1 MADQATRAVR
11 AESSGLLWASG
22 LAIFAAVLLVMTGF
36 LQFLQGLSAV
46 FRDPVYVATV
56 SYIYKFD
63 LAAWGWIHIIIGI
76 VVIAVGVMIM
86 TGRTVGYVAGIVIAG
101 LSTLANFLFIPYYPL
116 WSIVLIALDVAII
129 WALSVLMGQ
138 RQGR

>member
-1 MADQATRAVR
+1 MADRATRAVR
-11 AESSGLLWASG
+11 AESSSLLWASG
-22 LAIFAAVLLVMTGF
+22 LATFAGVLLVMTGF

-46 FRDPVYVATV
+46 FRDPVYIATV

-63 LAAWGWIHIIIGI
+63 LTAWGWIHIIIGI

-116 WSIVLIALDVAII
+116 WSIVLIALNVAII

-138 RQGR
+138 RPGR